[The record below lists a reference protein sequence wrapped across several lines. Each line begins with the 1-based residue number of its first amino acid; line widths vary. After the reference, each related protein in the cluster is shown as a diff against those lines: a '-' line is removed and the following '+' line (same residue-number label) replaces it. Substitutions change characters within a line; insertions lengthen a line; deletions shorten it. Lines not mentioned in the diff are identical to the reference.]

1 MSKVTG
7 ELSVYFDGQF
17 WVGVFE
23 RCQNGT
29 LSAAKVTFGAEPRN
43 FEVLKF
49 VCENYFKLKFSPAV
63 EGIPKAEHK
72 NPKRVRRE
80 IQRELQNVPRCTKS
94 QAAMKLQQ
102 EQAKTERRQVTREER
117 EAEKQRIRELKR
129 QKKIEKHRGR

>member
-63 EGIPKAEHK
+63 EGIPK
-72 NPKRVRRE
+72 
-80 IQRELQNVPRCTKS
+80 
-94 QAAMKLQQ
+94 

-117 EAEKQRIRELKR
+117 EAEKQRIRELRR